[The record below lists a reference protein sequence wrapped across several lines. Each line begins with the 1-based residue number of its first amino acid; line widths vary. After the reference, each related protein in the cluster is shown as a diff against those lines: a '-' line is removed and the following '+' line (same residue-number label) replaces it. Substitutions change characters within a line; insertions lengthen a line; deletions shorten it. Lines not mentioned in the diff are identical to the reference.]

1 MSISNRGGENM
12 FNKHLDKVVSREDL
26 SLAEMEE
33 AMSMVMEGKTTDSQ
47 LAAFLVGLRM
57 KGETIDEITGAA
69 SVMRNKAAR
78 VKTNAK
84 DLIDSCG
91 TGGDEKGTF
100 NISTTTAL
108 VMAAG
113 GLNVAKHGNRSVSSK
128 SGSADLLE
136 ALGVKIDLSPETAGK
151 CLDQIGISFLFA
163 PHFHQAMKYAIGP
176 RKELG
181 LRTIFNILGPLTNPA
196 KADYQ
201 VLGVYKEELVMPL
214 AHVLK
219 NLGLKSAM
227 VVHGAGGIDELSLAG
242 ENKTA
247 YLKDG
252 EVKEYNFS
260 AEAVGLETAALES
273 ILGGEPEANKEI
285 TLDILKGK
293 KGPKRDVIL
302 LNTAAAFLVEGKVK
316 SLKEGVKL
324 AAELIDSGRAM
335 KKLEEL
341 IQCSNSFDSSSRAVS

>member
-1 MSISNRGGENM
+1 M
-12 FNKHLDKVVSREDL
+12 FNKHLEKVVRREDL
-26 SLAEMEE
+26 SLAEMED
-33 AMSMVMEGKTTDSQ
+33 AMSMVMEGKTTESQ
-47 LAAFLVGLRM
+47 LAGFLIGLRM
-57 KGETIDEITGAA
+57 KGETIDEIAGAA
-69 SVMRNKAAR
+69 SVMRDKAEP
-78 VKTNAK
+78 VKTIAR

-113 GLNVAKHGNRSVSSK
+113 GLKVAKHGNRSVSSK

-136 ALGVKIDLSPETAGK
+136 ALGVNIDLTPDAAGK
-151 CLDQIGISFLFA
+151 CLDQVGISFLFA
-163 PHFHQAMKYAIGP
+163 PHFHKAMKYAVGP
-176 RKELG
+176 RRELG

-201 VLGVYKEELVMPL
+201 VLGVYKEELVEPL

-219 NLGLKSAM
+219 KLGLKSAM

-247 YLKDG
+247 YLKNG
-252 EVKEYNFS
+252 EVNMFNFRPED
-260 AEAVGLETAALES
+260 AGLKTAPIKD
-273 ILGGEPEANKEI
+273 ILGGSPEENKEI
-285 TLDILKGK
+285 TLDILRGK
-293 KGPKRDVIL
+293 KGPKRDVVL
-302 LNTAAAFLVEGKVK
+302 LNAAAAFLVQEKVEN
-316 SLKEGVKL
+316 LAEGVEL
-324 AAELIDSGRAM
+324 AAEIIDSGKAM

-341 IQCSNSFDSSSRAVS
+341 IECSRKVVA

>member
-1 MSISNRGGENM
+1 M

-33 AMSMVMEGKTTDSQ
+33 AMAMVMEGKTTDSQ
-47 LAAFLVGLRM
+47 LAGFLVGLRM

-69 SVMRNKAAR
+69 SVMRNKAAE
-78 VKTNAK
+78 VKTESS

-100 NISTTTAL
+100 NISTTTAI

-113 GLNVAKHGNRSVSSK
+113 GLNVAKHGNRSVSSQ

-136 ALGVKIDLSPETAGK
+136 ELGVKIDLSPEAAGN
-151 CLDQIGISFLFA
+151 CLDEVGISFLFA
-163 PHFHQAMKYAIGP
+163 PHYHQAMKYAIGP

-196 KADYQ
+196 EADYQ

-227 VVHGAGGIDELSLAG
+227 VVHGAGGVDELSLAG

-247 YLKDG
+247 YLTDG
-252 EVKEYNFS
+252 KVKEFNFKPEI
-260 AEAVGLETAALES
+260 AGLERAPLKS
-273 ILGGEPEANKEI
+273 ILGGSPEENKKI

-293 KGPKRDVIL
+293 KGAKRNVIL
-302 LNTAAAFLVEGKVK
+302 LNTAAAFLVQDKVDSLEEGAKM
-316 SLKEGVKL
+316 
-324 AAELIDSGRAM
+324 AAEIIDSGQALE
-335 KKLEEL
+335 KLNEL
-341 IQCSNSFDSSSRAVS
+341 IECSRSLAV

>member
-1 MSISNRGGENM
+1 MSINIRGGEHM

-26 SLAEMEE
+26 TLAEMEE

-47 LAAFLVGLRM
+47 LAGFLVGLRM

-78 VKTNAK
+78 VKTKAR

-100 NISTTTAL
+100 NISTTAAL

-136 ALGVKIDLSPETAGK
+136 ALGVKIDLSPELAGK
-151 CLDQIGISFLFA
+151 CLDEIGISFLFA

-227 VVHGAGGIDELSLAG
+227 VVYGAGGVDELSLSG

-260 AEAVGLETAALES
+260 AEDAGLEAAPLES
-273 ILGGEPEANKEI
+273 ILGGEPEENKEI

-302 LNTAAAFLVEGKVK
+302 LNSAAAFLVENKVE
-316 SLKEGVKL
+316 SLQEGVKL
-324 AAELIDSGRAM
+324 AADLIDNGQTM
-335 KKLEEL
+335 QKLEEL
-341 IQCSNSFDSSSRAVS
+341 IECSNSFDNSSRAVS

>member
-1 MSISNRGGENM
+1 M
-12 FNKHLDKVVSREDL
+12 FNKHLDKVVSRQNL

-47 LAAFLVGLRM
+47 LAGFLVGLRM

-69 SVMRNKAAR
+69 SVMRNKAAAVR
-78 VKTNAK
+78 TKADN
-84 DLIDSCG
+84 LIDSCG

-100 NISTTTAL
+100 NISTTTAI

-136 ALGVKIDLSPETAGK
+136 ELGVKIDLDPELAGK
-151 CLDQIGISFLFA
+151 CLDEIGISFLFA
-163 PHFHQAMKYAIGP
+163 PHFHQAMKYAVGP

-196 KADYQ
+196 KAEYQ
-201 VLGVYKEELVMPL
+201 VLGVYKEELVLPL

-227 VVHGAGGIDELSLAG
+227 VVHGAGGVDELSLAG

-252 EVKEYNFS
+252 EVREYNFTP
-260 AEAVGLETAALES
+260 AEAGLETAPIEA
-273 ILGGEPEANKEI
+273 ILGGTPKENKKI
-285 TLDILKGK
+285 TLAILNGE
-293 KGPKRDVIL
+293 KGPRRDVIL
-302 LNTAAAFLVEGKVK
+302 LNSAAAFMVENKVNN
-316 SLKEGVKL
+316 LKDGVKM
-324 AAELIDSGRAM
+324 AAEIIDSGKAL

-341 IQCSNSFDSSSRAVS
+341 IACSRSLAV

>member
-1 MSISNRGGENM
+1 M
-12 FNKHLDKVVSREDL
+12 FNKHLEKVVRREDL

-33 AMSMVMEGKTTDSQ
+33 AMSMVMEGKTTESQ
-47 LAAFLVGLRM
+47 LAGFLIGLRM
-57 KGETIDEITGAA
+57 KGETIDEIAGAA
-69 SVMRNKAAR
+69 SVMRDKAEPVNTIAR
-78 VKTNAK
+78 

-113 GLNVAKHGNRSVSSK
+113 GLKVAKHGNRSVSSK

-136 ALGVKIDLSPETAGK
+136 ALGVNINLTPDAAGK
-151 CLDQIGISFLFA
+151 CLDQVGISFLFA
-163 PHFHQAMKYAIGP
+163 PHFHKAMKYAVGP
-176 RKELG
+176 RRELG

-201 VLGVYKEELVMPL
+201 VLGVYKEELVEPL
-214 AHVLK
+214 AQVLK
-219 NLGLKSAM
+219 KLGLKSAM

-247 YLKDG
+247 YLKNG
-252 EVKEYNFS
+252 EVKDFIFS
-260 AEAVGLETAALES
+260 PEDAGLKSAPIED
-273 ILGGEPEANKEI
+273 ILGGSPEENKEI

-293 KGPKRDVIL
+293 KGPKRDVVL
-302 LNTAAAFLVEGKVK
+302 LNAAAAFLVQEKVDN
-316 SLKEGVKL
+316 LVEGVEL
-324 AAELIDSGRAM
+324 AAEIIDSGKAM

-341 IQCSNSFDSSSRAVS
+341 RECSRKVVA

>member
-1 MSISNRGGENM
+1 M
-12 FNKHLDKVVSREDL
+12 FNKHLDKVVSRQNL

-47 LAAFLVGLRM
+47 LAGFLVGLRM

-69 SVMRNKAAR
+69 SVMRNKATAVR
-78 VKTNAK
+78 TKADN
-84 DLIDSCG
+84 LIDSCG

-100 NISTTTAL
+100 NISTTTAI

-136 ALGVKIDLSPETAGK
+136 ELGVKIDLDPELAGR
-151 CLDQIGISFLFA
+151 CLDEIGISFLFA
-163 PHFHQAMKYAIGP
+163 PHFHQAMKYAVGP

-196 KADYQ
+196 KAEYQ
-201 VLGVYKEELVMPL
+201 VLGVYKEELVLPL

-227 VVHGAGGIDELSLAG
+227 VVHGAGGVDELSLAG

-252 EVKEYNFS
+252 EVREYNFTP
-260 AEAVGLETAALES
+260 AEAGLETAPIEM
-273 ILGGEPEANKEI
+273 ILGGTPKENKKI
-285 TLDILKGK
+285 TLAILNGE
-293 KGPKRDVIL
+293 KGPRRDVIL
-302 LNTAAAFLVEGKVK
+302 LNSAAAFMVENKVNN
-316 SLKEGVKL
+316 LKDGVKM
-324 AAELIDSGRAM
+324 AAEIIDSGKAL
-335 KKLEEL
+335 KKLKEL
-341 IQCSNSFDSSSRAVS
+341 IACSRSLAV

>member
-1 MSISNRGGENM
+1 M
-12 FNKHLDKVVSREDL
+12 FNKHLDKVVSRENLTL
-26 SLAEMEE
+26 SEMEE
-33 AMSMVMEGKTTDSQ
+33 AMTMVMEGKTTDSQ
-47 LAAFLVGLRM
+47 LAGFLVGLRM

-69 SVMRNKAAR
+69 SVMRNKAAA
-78 VKTNAK
+78 VKTESK

-100 NISTTTAL
+100 NISTTTAI

-113 GLNVAKHGNRSVSSK
+113 GLKVAKHGNRSVSSK

-136 ALGVKIDLSPETAGK
+136 ALGVKIDLSPAEAGN
-151 CLDQIGISFLFA
+151 CLDQVGISFLFA

-196 KADYQ
+196 QADYQ

-227 VVHGAGGIDELSLAG
+227 VVHGAGGVDELSLAG

-252 EVKEYNFS
+252 VVKEFNFS
-260 AEAVGLETAALES
+260 PTEARLKKAAIQE
-273 ILGGEPEANKEI
+273 ILGGSPEENKEI
-285 TLDILKGK
+285 TLNILKGK

-302 LNTAAAFLVEGKVK
+302 LNSAAAFLVEGKVK
-316 SLKEGVKL
+316 DLEEGVKL
-324 AAELIDSGRAM
+324 AAELIDSGQAM
-335 KKLEEL
+335 QKLEEL
-341 IQCSNSFDSSSRAVS
+341 INCSNSFANSSGAV

>member
-1 MSISNRGGENM
+1 M
-12 FNKHLDKVVSREDL
+12 FNNHLDKVVSRKDL
-26 SLAEMEE
+26 TLAEMEE
-33 AMSMVMEGKTTDSQ
+33 AMTMVMEGKITDSQ
-47 LAAFLVGLRM
+47 LAGFLVGLRM
-57 KGETIDEITGAA
+57 KGESIDEITGAA
-69 SVMRNKAAR
+69 KVMRQKAAE
-78 VKTNAK
+78 VKTEAG

-136 ALGVKIDLSPETAGK
+136 ALGVKIDLNPKAAGQ

-163 PHFHQAMKYAIGP
+163 PHFHQAMKYAISP

-196 KADYQ
+196 AADYQ

-214 AHVLK
+214 AQVLK

-227 VVHGAGGIDELSLAG
+227 VIHGAGGIDELSLVG

-252 EVKEYNFS
+252 ELREFNFRPED
-260 AEAVGLETAALES
+260 AGLKPAPLES
-273 ILGGEPEANKEI
+273 ILGGDPAENKKI
-285 TLDILKGK
+285 TLDILNGK

-302 LNTAAAFLVEGKVK
+302 LNSAAAFLVENKVEK
-316 SLKEGVKL
+316 IEDGVKL
-324 AAELIDSGRAM
+324 AAELIDSGRAAR
-335 KKLEEL
+335 KLKEL
-341 IQCSNSFDSSSRAVS
+341 IECSNSFVDSSRAVS

>member
-1 MSISNRGGENM
+1 M

-33 AMSMVMEGKTTDSQ
+33 AMAMVMEGKTTDSQ
-47 LAAFLVGLRM
+47 LAGFLVGLRM

-78 VKTNAK
+78 VQTEAT

-136 ALGVKIDLSPETAGK
+136 ELGVKIDLSPEAAGK
-151 CLDQIGISFLFA
+151 CLDEIGISFLFA

-214 AHVLK
+214 AYVLK

-227 VVHGAGGIDELSLAG
+227 VVHGAGGVDELSLGG

-252 EVKEYNFS
+252 EVKEYNFT
-260 AEAVGLETAALES
+260 ARDVGLDPAPLKS
-273 ILGGEPEANKEI
+273 ILGGKPEENKQI
-285 TLDILKGK
+285 TLNILKGK

-302 LNTAAAFLVEGKVK
+302 LNSAAAFLVENKVD
-316 SLKEGVKL
+316 SLQEGVKL
-324 AAELIDSGRAM
+324 AAELIDSGKAM
-335 KKLEEL
+335 QKLEEL
-341 IQCSNSFDSSSRAVS
+341 IECSNSLAVS

>member
-1 MSISNRGGENM
+1 M
-12 FNKHLDKVVSREDL
+12 FYKHLDKVVSREDL
-26 SLAEMEE
+26 TLAEMEE
-33 AMSMVMEGKTTDSQ
+33 AMAMVMEGKTTDSQ
-47 LAAFLVGLRM
+47 LAGFLVGLRM

-78 VKTNAK
+78 VKTEAR

-100 NISTTTAL
+100 NISTTTAI

-136 ALGVKIDLSPETAGK
+136 ALGVKIDLSPEAAGK
-151 CLDQIGISFLFA
+151 CLDEIGISFLFA

-196 KADYQ
+196 MADYQ

-227 VVHGAGGIDELSLAG
+227 VVHGAGGVDELSLAG

-247 YLKDG
+247 YLKDCLL
-252 EVKEYNFS
+252 YTS
-260 AEAVGLETAALES
+260 DAADE
-273 ILGGEPEANKEI
+273 
-285 TLDILKGK
+285 
-293 KGPKRDVIL
+293 
-302 LNTAAAFLVEGKVK
+302 
-316 SLKEGVKL
+316 
-324 AAELIDSGRAM
+324 
-335 KKLEEL
+335 
-341 IQCSNSFDSSSRAVS
+341 

>member
-1 MSISNRGGENM
+1 M

-26 SLAEMEE
+26 SLAEMKD
-33 AMSMVMEGKTTDSQ
+33 AMAMVMEGKTTDSQ
-47 LAAFLVGLRM
+47 LAGFLVGLRM

-69 SVMRNKAAR
+69 SVMRNKAAE
-78 VKTNAK
+78 VNTKSN

-100 NISTTTAL
+100 NISTTTAI

-113 GLNVAKHGNRSVSSK
+113 GLKVAKHGNRSVSSQ

-136 ALGVKIDLSPETAGK
+136 ALGVKIDLSPEAAGR
-151 CLDQIGISFLFA
+151 CLDEVGISFLFA
-163 PHFHQAMKYAIGP
+163 PHYHQAMKYAIGP

-196 KADYQ
+196 EADYQ
-201 VLGVYKEELVMPL
+201 VLGVYKKELVMPL

-227 VVHGAGGIDELSLAG
+227 VVHGAGGVDELSLAG
-242 ENKTA
+242 KNKTA
-247 YLKDG
+247 YLKEG
-252 EVKEYNFS
+252 KVKEFNF
-260 AEAVGLETAALES
+260 APEIAGLEEAPLES
-273 ILGGEPEANKEI
+273 ILGGSPEENKKI

-302 LNTAAAFLVEGKVK
+302 LNSAAAFLVQDKVN
-316 SLKEGVKL
+316 SLKEGVKM
-324 AAELIDSGRAM
+324 AAEIIDSGQALE
-335 KKLEEL
+335 KLNEL
-341 IQCSNSFDSSSRAVS
+341 IECSSSLSV

>member
-1 MSISNRGGENM
+1 V
-12 FNKHLDKVVSREDL
+12 L
-26 SLAEMEE
+26 
-33 AMSMVMEGKTTDSQ
+33 
-47 LAAFLVGLRM
+47 
-57 KGETIDEITGAA
+57 
-69 SVMRNKAAR
+69 RNKAAR
-78 VKTNAK
+78 VKTKAR

-108 VMAAG
+108 VMAAA

-136 ALGVKIDLSPETAGK
+136 ALGVKIDLTPEAVGQ

-176 RKELG
+176 RRELG

-196 KADYQ
+196 RADYQ

-252 EVKEYNFS
+252 EVKEYNFK
-260 AEAVGLETAALES
+260 AEAAGLKFAPLGS
-273 ILGGEPEANKEI
+273 ILGGEPEKNKEI

-302 LNTAAAFLVEGKVK
+302 LNTAAAFLVEDKIE
-316 SLKEGVKL
+316 SLQEGVQL
-324 AAELIDSGRAM
+324 AAELIDSGKAM
-335 KKLEEL
+335 QKLEEL
-341 IQCSNSFDSSSRAVS
+341 IQYSNSFDSSSRAVS

>member
-1 MSISNRGGENM
+1 M

-26 SLAEMEE
+26 TLAEMEE
-33 AMSMVMEGKTTDSQ
+33 AMSMVMEGKTADSQ
-47 LAAFLVGLRM
+47 LAGFLVGLRM

-69 SVMRNKAAR
+69 SVMRDKAAGIETEAR
-78 VKTNAK
+78 

-100 NISTTTAL
+100 NISTTTAI

-136 ALGVKIDLSPETAGK
+136 ALGVKIDLSPELAGK

-163 PHFHQAMKYAIGP
+163 PHYHQAMKYAIGP

-201 VLGVYKEELVMPL
+201 VLGVYKEKLVMPL

-227 VVHGAGGIDELSLAG
+227 VVYGAGGVDELSLAG

-252 EVKEYNFS
+252 KVKEYNFR
-260 AEAVGLETAALES
+260 AEDAGLEAAPLES
-273 ILGGEPEANKEI
+273 ILGGEPEENKEI
-285 TLDILKGK
+285 TLDILKAK

-302 LNTAAAFLVEGKVK
+302 LNTAAAFLVENKVK
-316 SLKEGVKL
+316 NLKQGVQL
-324 AAELIDSGRAM
+324 AAELIDSGKAM
-335 KKLEEL
+335 QKLEEL
-341 IQCSNSFDSSSRAVS
+341 IDCSNSFDNSSRAVS